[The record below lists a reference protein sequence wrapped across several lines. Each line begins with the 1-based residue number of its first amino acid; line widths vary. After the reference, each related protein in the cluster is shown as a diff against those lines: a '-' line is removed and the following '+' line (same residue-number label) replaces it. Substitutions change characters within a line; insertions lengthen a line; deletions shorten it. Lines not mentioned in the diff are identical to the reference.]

1 MTPNPA
7 RLKRAELTSGV
18 GAGVLGAGVG
28 VLLAAQLR
36 PLLLPTL
43 LIGAL
48 LHGWGM
54 WDKHRMEREHRSMTP
69 RWAVLLYWICW
80 GALAALG
87 VYVVVLARTS
97 RG

>member
-1 MTPNPA
+1 MNRNAA
-7 RLKRAELTSGV
+7 RMKRAELTSGV
-18 GAGVLGAGVG
+18 GAGVLGVGVG
-28 VLLAAQLR
+28 ALLAAQLR

-43 LIGAL
+43 AIGAL

-54 WDKHRMEREHRSMTP
+54 WDKHRMERELQSITP

-87 VYVVVLARTS
+87 VYVIAVAGTS
-97 RG
+97 DR